1 MTGASGPAIPE
12 APPVLTGSR
21 VYRIHWVLGTDRLR
35 AVCHC
40 GAERV
45 FEEPVELWEW
55 LLAHPDGHDG
65 GDSGDGGGDVPP
77 QRRPPAREPAM
88 ASAQDPGGRA

>member
-1 MTGASGPAIPE
+1 MTGPADTSGGIPE
-12 APPVLTGSR
+12 APPVLRGER

-40 GAERV
+40 GAERL

-55 LLAHPDGHDG
+55 LLAHPEGHLTEA
-65 GDSGDGGGDVPP
+65 VPP
-77 QRRPPAREPAM
+77 PRG
-88 ASAQDPGGRA
+88 SDRALAHT